1 MNQNIKTSSNWS
13 ELKELIA
20 KNKKQF
26 EDKKKEL
33 DYELCCGL
41 K

>member
-1 MNQNIKTSSNWS
+1 MNKNIKTSSSWS

-20 KNKKQF
+20 KNKLEF
-26 EDKKKEL
+26 ETKKKEL
-33 DYELCCGL
+33 DGVL